1 MRNIFIIFLL
11 VGCATNQEK
20 AVKHFKKFEYYGGK
34 VEDKTD
40 TLRIETIVKSKD
52 GKDSIVYKD
61 VLIECPD
68 VIFPKSKTEVRQ
80 GARTERA
87 EIRNER
93 KENKVTKKAETK
105 QVKSNNKTKV
115 KESNCWTWWD
125 KVVFALV
132 FIAIGYALNLVIGLI
147 YKWLIK
153 GIV

>member
-1 MRNIFIIFLL
+1 MKNIFIIFLL

-40 TLRIETIVKSKD
+40 TLRIETIVKGKD

-61 VLIECPD
+61 VMIECPE

-80 GARTERA
+80 EARTERA

-93 KENKVTKKAETK
+93 KENKVNKKAETK

-115 KESNCWTWWD
+115 KESNCWTWWN

-132 FIAIGYALNLVIGLI
+132 FLAIGYALNLVIGLI